1 MSFALVLAFLFYIGS
16 TFGWFLEL
24 FYRRFKRS
32 NTEHKWVN
40 PGFLQGPYVPLY
52 GFGLDV
58 LFVLSLFTVYFSPM
72 SKGLEVVVV
81 FFVSSI
87 LMTLLELIAGEIFIL
102 GFKVQLWDYSK
113 CWGNFKGIICPLFTL
128 IWGALGT
135 LYYYLI
141 NPFIIDAIIWLS
153 KNLVF
158 SFVIGMFF
166 GVFLVDFA
174 YTIGL
179 ATRIRTLAHKSDIIV
194 KYEEFKERVRD
205 KEAEIRGKRRFV
217 LSFLTDSKQFR
228 EQFFE
233 YKHLNKLH
241 KN

>member
-24 FYRRFKRS
+24 FYRRFKKS

-58 LFVLSLFTVYFSPM
+58 LFALSLLTEYLPPL
-72 SKGLEVVVV
+72 SKGLEILII
-81 FFVSSI
+81 FIISSI
-87 LMTLLELIAGEIFIL
+87 LMTVLELIAGEIFIL

-113 CWGNFKGIICPLFTL
+113 CWGNFKGIICPSFTL
-128 IWGALGT
+128 AWGALGT

-174 YTIGL
+174 YTIRL
-179 ATRIRTLAHKSDIIV
+179 ATKIRTLAHKSDIVV
-194 KYEEFKERVRD
+194 KYEEFKERVRE
-205 KEAEIRGKRRFV
+205 KEATIRGKKRF
-217 LSFLTDSKQFR
+217 LMSFLTDRESFRDQFLI
-228 EQFFE
+228 
-233 YKHLNKLH
+233 YKKEHSH
-241 KN
+241 K

>member
-58 LFVLSLFTVYFSPM
+58 LFALSLLTGYLPAM
-72 SKGLEVVVV
+72 SKSVEVIVIFV
-81 FFVSSI
+81 VSSI

-113 CWGNFKGIICPLFTL
+113 CRGNFKGIICPSFS
-128 IWGALGT
+128 IAWGALGT

-174 YTIGL
+174 YTIRL
-179 ATRIRTLAHKSDIIV
+179 ATRIRILAHKSDIIV
-194 KYEEFKERVRD
+194 KYEEFKEKVRD
-205 KEAEIRGKRRFV
+205 KEAEIRGKRHF
-217 LSFLTDSKQFR
+217 LMSFLTDRKLFR

-233 YKHLNKLH
+233 YKHSRKH
-241 KN
+241 